1 MSRPDRLQAM
11 PVVSEL
17 CPRCGFVGGREACQ
31 ALFDEVALR
40 VRALA
45 WTDSMKTWR
54 LMHDVYDVQHEE
66 DFCGRYRG
74 LVMHLGG
81 VCWALEHGGAE
92 RGYRALQ
99 KLIEKNLWEG
109 QPYPPPP
116 GIPKSRGTITIASLR
131 TADDPERLI
140 NGVDRWAR
148 AVWLAYAE
156 LQPVARDWVQ
166 QALMLRPEG
175 STPGR

>member
-1 MSRPDRLQAM
+1 MTTAP
-11 PVVSEL
+11 
-17 CPRCGFVGGREACQ
+17 CPACGFPAGRTACQ
-31 ALFDEVALR
+31 ELFDDVALR

-81 VCWALEHGGAE
+81 LCWALEHGGAE

-99 KLIEKNLWEG
+99 KLVEQDPWKHL
-109 QPYPPPP
+109 PYPPPP
-116 GIPKSRGTITIASLR
+116 GIPAARGTLNVSLLR
-131 TADDPERLI
+131 DCNEPLTLI

-148 AVWLAYAE
+148 SVWLAYAD
-156 LQPVARDWVQ
+156 LQPVARGWVK
-166 QALMLRPEG
+166 QALG
-175 STPGR
+175 QAG

>member
-66 DFCGRYRG
+66 DLCGRYRG

-81 VCWALEHGGAE
+81 VCWAIEHQGSE

-99 KLIEKNLWEG
+99 KFVERDLWKED
-109 QPYPPPP
+109 PYPPPP
-116 GIPKSRGTITIASLR
+116 G
-131 TADDPERLI
+131 
-140 NGVDRWAR
+140 V
-148 AVWLAYAE
+148 
-156 LQPVARDWVQ
+156 
-166 QALMLRPEG
+166 
-175 STPGR
+175 